1 MVVKTLIQD
10 GLVEEITLYQDA
22 FWLLR
27 YDVLPFLFIYIIS
40 MVMIMS
46 PIDQVKLTG
55 LITFPLGLALHLLV
69 FLYAQSSVKFR
80 CLIGKKQVPDVKLA
94 NYAHIV
100 AAKNAG
106 KDRIVS
112 IDHNVALTQSIHLK
126 VMEQKYAL
134 SADSFSFQ
142 EVTYLYQE
150 NKEQFQR
157 LDYPIEIHV
166 DQCTKWQG
174 HMTNESMIFAYNR
187 WGPND
192 FNIPIPH
199 FLDLYME
206 HLVAPFFVF
215 QVLCLFLW
223 SLDDYWYYS
232 VFTLMMLMIFE
243 GVMCNQRQNNVLMM
257 RNMRRPPF
265 FIYVFRNNAW
275 IEICS
280 DVMVPGDII
289 SLTADKPVL
298 PDARDHRKK
307 VDSNN
312 SFEGKVLPCDVLL
325 IRGNCVV
332 NEAMLTG
339 ESVPKVKESVVENQD
354 QLAVLTGT
362 EKSGVDIT
370 KHAAWSRHFLLGG
383 TLLQQ
388 HASSSADNDKIG
400 KQNKHYA
407 QIPDAPDGGCVG
419 IVIRT
424 GFSTTQV
431 TIFQSSFTLV
441 IWCLPSPFYPFD
453 YRVN

>member
-1 MVVKTLIQD
+1 MTSLKKTLVQD
-10 GLVEEITLYQDA
+10 GLIEEIALYQDA

-27 YDVLPFLFIYIIS
+27 FDVLPFLFVYIIS
-40 MVMIMS
+40 MVMVMS
-46 PIDQVKLTG
+46 PIDQVKLAG
-55 LITFPLGLALHLLV
+55 LVVFPVGLAMHLLV

-80 CLIGKKQVPDVKLA
+80 CFIGKKQVDDIKQA
-94 NYAHIV
+94 TYAHVV

-106 KDRIVS
+106 EDRIVS
-112 IDHNVALTQSIHLK
+112 IEHNQELSQSLYFK
-126 VMEQKYAL
+126 VLDQKYAL
-134 SADSFSFQ
+134 SADTLTFQ
-142 EVTYLYQE
+142 EVTYFYHEHQS
-150 NKEQFQR
+150 QFHR
-157 LDYPIEIHV
+157 LDYPIQVTV
-166 DQCTKWQG
+166 DQCVKWAG
-174 HMTNESMIFAYNR
+174 HVTNESMVFSYNR

-265 FIYVFRNNAW
+265 FIYVFRNNTW
-275 IEICS
+275 MEICS
-280 DVMVPGDII
+280 DVVVPGDII

-307 VDSNN
+307 VETNN
-312 SFEGKVLPCDVLL
+312 SFEGKVMPCDVLL
-325 IRGNCVV
+325 VRGNCVV

-354 QLAVLTGT
+354 QLATLAAA
-362 EKSGVDIT
+362 EKLVDIT
-370 KHAAWSRHFLLGG
+370 KHAAWSRHLLLGG

-388 HASSSADNDKIG
+388 HASATSDNEKIG
-400 KQNKHYA
+400 KQNKQFA
-407 QIPDAPDGGCVG
+407 SIPDAPDGGCVG

-424 GFSTTQV
+424 GFATTQV
-431 TIFQSSFTLV
+431 SATQFTIKTIRFTD
-441 IWCLPSPFYPFD
+441 ID
-453 YRVN
+453 